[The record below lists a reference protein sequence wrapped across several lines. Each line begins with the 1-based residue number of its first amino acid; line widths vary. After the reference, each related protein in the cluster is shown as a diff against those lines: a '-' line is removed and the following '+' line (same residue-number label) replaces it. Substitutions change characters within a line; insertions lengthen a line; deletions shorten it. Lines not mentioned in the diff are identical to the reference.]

1 MNGNTCY
8 RAHMI
13 QGKYLFSR
21 DLAYEPLS
29 IEDAE
34 EEMKAKKKKGSHVR
48 TPPPQ
53 RTLPPLAVQPVRL
66 HVWCQRLLPPVFHD
80 EASAQGG
87 ACGG

>member
-48 TPPPQ
+48 S
-53 RTLPPLAVQPVRL
+53 LPPTYLASPR
-66 HVWCQRLLPPVFHD
+66 
-80 EASAQGG
+80 G
-87 ACGG
+87 AARALTCVVSTAATTSFS